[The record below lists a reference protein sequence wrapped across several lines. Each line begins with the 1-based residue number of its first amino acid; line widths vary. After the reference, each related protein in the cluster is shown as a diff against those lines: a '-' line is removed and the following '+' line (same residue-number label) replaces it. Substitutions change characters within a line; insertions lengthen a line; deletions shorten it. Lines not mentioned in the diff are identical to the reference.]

1 MIAEAD
7 HSSRLTMIVH
17 AGTADLSGEP
27 VSRGNLRAQVTARL
41 VTGIFAAKL
50 RSGQRLIVQQL
61 AKTYDVS
68 PTPVREALVE
78 LASLGLVDLLP
89 NRGAVVRPFGP
100 AEVREISQIRRLLE
114 TEATRSACGRIPP
127 EELSALDVELRR
139 LEGLPR
145 DQTWDRDARAADT
158 RLHGLVAECSGNLRL
173 AVEIGRYL
181 VLFRALR
188 DVCHLRDA
196 GTNYSRADD
205 VPEHLA
211 IIRPLLRSDAEGAA
225 RAMDAH
231 IRSAAVTLEEVVFR
245 DRDIPGVPLDLG
257 VRPRGD

>member
-1 MIAEAD
+1 MNLQPGI
-7 HSSRLTMIVH
+7 
-17 AGTADLSGEP
+17 ADLRGEP

-41 VTGIFAAKL
+41 VTGIFAGSL
-50 RSGQRLIVQQL
+50 RSGQRLVVQHL
-61 AKTYDVS
+61 AKTYEVS

-89 NRGAVVRPFGP
+89 NRGAIVRPFGP
-100 AEVREISQIRRLLE
+100 AEVSEISQIRRLLE
-114 TEATRSACGRIPP
+114 TEATRSACGRIPAD
-127 EELSALDVELRR
+127 ELSALDQELRR
-139 LEGLPR
+139 LEVLPR
-145 DQTWDRDARAADT
+145 DRRWDRDARAADT
-158 RLHGLVAECSGNLRL
+158 RLHVLIADSSGNLRL
-173 AVEIGRYL
+173 AVEISRYL

-211 IIRPLLRSDAEGAA
+211 IIRPLLESDAEGAA
-225 RAMDAH
+225 RAMDRH

-245 DRDIPGVPLDLG
+245 DRDNPDVLWAAEAS
-257 VRPRGD
+257 PREDHVDG